1 MSLTVLI
8 LNQDHHAR
16 RATERER
23 SERPPRGQIII
34 TASRFNLRFTPVAL
48 KLMAF
53 QTMAS
58 SLPDFFSH
66 PDITPV
72 ILSFMDTPSLAVC
85 LRVNRAFFDLAAP
98 VLYHTVDISSQPE
111 VAYVGSRTQAESLHV
126 IRGRFQQTPPKS
138 KLLTHTR
145 VATFYLE
152 SARRHPA
159 PPGLTLALPTLRVL
173 HVFFPDY
180 HLSTRRDLLTRY
192 VSLLRRVRP
201 RTLVVHPNF
210 SRPASVEECAPVV
223 TKQTTHPIELV
234 ISLREREALV
244 AVDDIVAGRHTM
256 VERAVVVFIS
266 QFHLPDDF
274 RLVPRLTRYNHYG
287 QEDWAWEGSRM
298 VAALAALCRITT
310 GTVTLVNTSCFDRE
324 WLGCPPDISTSHH
337 FESALRKTID
347 SAMSSDPAE
356 EPSNAQGSLEF
367 MGMKEFLGS
376 HHWAREFAGEV
387 RAWLE

>member
-234 ISLREREALV
+234 ISLRERKRLWPSKTLWPA
-244 AVDDIVAGRHTM
+244 DIRWSSVLWWYSFLSSTC
-256 VERAVVVFIS
+256 
-266 QFHLPDDF
+266 P
-274 RLVPRLTRYNHYG
+274 
-287 QEDWAWEGSRM
+287 
-298 VAALAALCRITT
+298 TT
-310 GTVTLVNTSCFDRE
+310 
-324 WLGCPPDISTSHH
+324 
-337 FESALRKTID
+337 SA
-347 SAMSSDPAE
+347 SSP
-356 EPSNAQGSLEF
+356 
-367 MGMKEFLGS
+367 
-376 HHWAREFAGEV
+376 V
-387 RAWLE
+387 